1 MLFIDCCKKKITI
14 KTKTMGTKKVD
25 KLALWLAVLH
35 KLEDTDTKDIKAV
48 HKILKELNTK
58 YYIKQRS

>member
-1 MLFIDCCKKKITI
+1 
-14 KTKTMGTKKVD
+14 MGTKKVD
-25 KLALWLAVLH
+25 KLALWLNVLH
-35 KLEDTDTKDIKAV
+35 IIEDTDTKDTKSV